1 MVAQPNRLRMSVESY
16 LTLDR
21 NSTDGR
27 YEFIDGYAYMMSG
40 GTANHSTISINI
52 TSLLSNLLGNGPCRV
67 YNSDMKVRLSES
79 RYVYPD
85 ATVSCNEY
93 DRGNSE
99 TIQSP
104 LLIIEVLSPGTE
116 AYDRGNKFRYY
127 RACPTIEEY
136 VLVNTHHEVIEVYRR
151 ARPNLWTLHLFESGT
166 QVEFASINASF
177 PIAAIYRNVILPNE
191 DLDTPPA

>member
-21 NSTDGR
+21 NSTDAR

-52 TSLLSNLLGNGPCRV
+52 TSLLSNLLGNGLCRI

-116 AYDRGNKFRYY
+116 AYDRGNKFGYY

-136 VLVNTHHEVIEVYRR
+136 VLVNTQREVIEVYRR

-166 QVEFASINASF
+166 HVEFASLNVSF

-191 DLDTPPA
+191 DLDLPPA